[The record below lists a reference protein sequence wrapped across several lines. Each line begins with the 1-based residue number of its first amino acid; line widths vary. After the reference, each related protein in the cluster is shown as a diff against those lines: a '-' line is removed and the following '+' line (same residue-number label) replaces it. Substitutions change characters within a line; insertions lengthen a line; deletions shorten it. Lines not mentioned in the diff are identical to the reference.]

1 LIEDW
6 INEISRV
13 TNAGHASITSKGET
27 KSVKIFSNSSL
38 FVVASDNLRGN
49 NLLETKSQKL
59 KKNYLRTRGERG
71 LDVSG
76 NGETLED
83 SVLGKETSSKHN
95 TWVGGVG
102 ARGNSCNE
110 NLSVGEGVFF
120 TLELVLDSKIYLIS
134 RDTKSLESDWL
145 SETFSEFSLNIADGN
160 SIHWALRTSKRGDDC
175 REVELEDSSRI
186 DRVLL

>member
-1 LIEDW
+1 MIEDG

-27 KSVKIFSNSSL
+27 KSVKILSDSSL
-38 FVVASDNLRGN
+38 FVVASDNLRTG
-49 NLLETKSQKL
+49 
-59 KKNYLRTRGERG
+59 GERG

-83 SVLGKETSSKHN
+83 SVLSKETSSKHN

-145 SETFSEFSLNIADGN
+145 SETFSEFSLNIADGY